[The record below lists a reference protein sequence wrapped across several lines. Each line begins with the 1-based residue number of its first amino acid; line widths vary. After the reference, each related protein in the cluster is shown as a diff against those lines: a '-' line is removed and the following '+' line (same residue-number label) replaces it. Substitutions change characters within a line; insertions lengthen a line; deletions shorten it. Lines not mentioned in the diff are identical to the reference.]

1 MQIISFEA
9 FGHRVKNR
17 LDGAPS
23 LFWIGF
29 IRLIKPLAG
38 ATEDDIRGNNNEV
51 DK

>member
-9 FGHRVKNR
+9 FGHRVKTR

-23 LFWIGF
+23 LFRIGF
-29 IRLIKPLAG
+29 IRPIKPLDG
-38 ATEDDIRGNNNEV
+38 ATGDDIGGNNNEV